1 MAFLLSHAGCRKP
14 NCATAACNVACVF
27 IGKSKIVVFRALF
40 HVEGGFRGHNT
51 TLTFWRRKFH

>member
-27 IGKSKIVVFRALF
+27 IGKSKIMVFRALF
-40 HVEGGFRGHNT
+40 HVEGESI
-51 TLTFWRRKFH
+51 RKFYGMHALLKDL